1 VDTRIALV
9 GCGYWGKNIGR
20 ALAELGLLAGVVD
33 GDEERAASYAA
44 QYSTSPLTLDEVLN
58 DDSINAVAIATPAGT
73 HFDLASLA
81 MQAGKDVFVEKPMAL
96 HPEHGEAMVAQA
108 EAEGRILMVGHLL
121 QYHPAFIKLK
131 ELVSG
136 GDLGRLQYLYSNRL
150 NFGKIRR
157 EEDVLWSFAPHDL
170 SMILSLAGEAPSEV
184 RTEGRFLLHGRI
196 ADVTT
201 THLGFD
207 SGLAGHVFVSW
218 LHPMKEQRLV
228 VIGERGMAVFD
239 DREPL
244 ERKLALYET
253 QVEWLDGQPVAPK
266 AEPVHIDLPA
276 TEPLA
281 NELLHFRHS
290 IETRQRPRTDGA
302 EGLRVLNVLTEAS
315 DQLLASDRT
324 HRSPT
329 PRPAPEGPATSNGH
343 VVSNQGVSNHGVS
356 NQGGAS
362 SNESGSGEVEIVDVR
377 DGSAEAQRKD
387 NGAAAPST
395 GSMAGVH
402 PTAVV
407 DDGAVIG
414 EGTKVWHFS
423 HIMSNTV
430 VGSGCSLG
438 QNVVAGPNVTIGNG
452 VKIQNNVSVY
462 DGVTLE
468 DDVFCGPSMVFT
480 NVTNPR
486 AFVSRKEEFAPT
498 LVKKGASIG
507 ANATVVCGSTVG
519 EYAFVAAGAV
529 VTKDVAP
536 YALMVGVPARRI
548 GWVSREGE
556 VLDETLI
563 CPRTGE
569 AYEVH
574 DGVLRPRQLSENGS
588 SVSSDSNQMKG
599 SEV

>member
-1 VDTRIALV
+1 VTVDTRIALV

-20 ALAELGLLAGVVD
+20 ALAELGLLTGVVD
-33 GDEERAASYAA
+33 GDEERAATYAA
-44 QYSTSPLTLDEVLN
+44 EYSTSPMTLDEVLA
-58 DDSINAVAIATPAGT
+58 DDSIHGVAIATPAGT
-73 HFDLASLA
+73 HVDVASMA
-81 MQAGKDVFVEKPMAL
+81 MRAGKDVFVEKPMAL
-96 HPEHGEAMVAQA
+96 HPEHGEAMVALA
-108 EAEGRILMVGHLL
+108 EAEDRILMVGHLL
-121 QYHPAFIKLK
+121 QYHPAFMKLK
-131 ELVSG
+131 DLVATG
-136 GDLGRLQYLYSNRL
+136 ELGRLQYLYSNRL

-201 THLGFD
+201 THLGFA

-244 ERKLALYET
+244 DRKLALYQT

-266 AEPVHIDLPA
+266 AEPTFVTLPP

-281 NELLHFRHS
+281 NELSHFHHC
-290 IETRQRPRTDGA
+290 IETRETPRTDGA

-315 DQLLASDRT
+315 RQLLASNEGVPGHEILHGPPSATPSGLIRT
-324 HRSPT
+324 GPQAINGST
-329 PRPAPEGPATSNGH
+329 P
-343 VVSNQGVSNHGVS
+343 
-356 NQGGAS
+356 
-362 SNESGSGEVEIVDVR
+362 
-377 DGSAEAQRKD
+377 AEAEPR
-387 NGAAAPST
+387 GAETVDLTADDGT
-395 GSMAGVH
+395 GVH
-402 PTAVV
+402 PSAAVHSSAVV
-407 DDGAVIG
+407 DEGATVG
-414 EGTKVWHFS
+414 ADTKIWHFS
-423 HIMSNTV
+423 HVMANTTI
-430 VGSGCSLG
+430 GDGCSLG
-438 QNVVAGPNVTIGNG
+438 QNVVAGPNVSIGDSC
-452 VKIQNNVSVY
+452 KIQNNVSVY

-486 AFVSRKEEFAPT
+486 AFVSRKDEFAPT
-498 LVKKGASIG
+498 LVKRGASIG
-507 ANATVVCGSTVG
+507 ANATVVCGTTIG

-529 VTKDVAP
+529 VTSDVAP
-536 YALMVGVPARRI
+536 YSLMVGVPARRI

-556 VLDETLI
+556 VLDETLV

-569 AYEVH
+569 VYELV
-574 DGVLRPRQLSENGS
+574 GETLQPKQATQIEAGS
-588 SVSSDSNQMKG
+588 SPSRQPDNSTGTEQ
-599 SEV
+599 